1 MRSIFTLAGLL
12 VVMVVVLVL
21 STRQTRT
28 DLDAVKSVTFAIQ
41 GDAKGQP
48 FDAPA
53 AARLSGR
60 LRDLSNQPSLPA
72 DELRDAARQAAAW
85 AAGTAPGTAEYHT
98 AVNLRGAALELAAA
112 SGSLGDPHRA
122 TARRLLEQA
131 EGSPGTAPGA
141 PPGPIGGIR
150 DRLQD
155 IQQSHGEQMQDV
167 ERDQH

>member
-28 DLDAVKSVTFAIQ
+28 DLDAVKSVTFAVQ

-48 FDAPA
+48 FDAAA

-60 LRDLSNQPSLPA
+60 LLELSNQPALPA
-72 DELRDAARQAAAW
+72 DELREAARQAAAW
-85 AAGTAPGTAEYHT
+85 AAATAPGTAEYHT
-98 AVNLRGAALELAAA
+98 AVNLRGAALQLSAA
-112 SGSLGDPHRA
+112 SGSLADPRRA
-122 TARRLLEQA
+122 AARRLLEQA
-131 EGSPGTAPGA
+131 ESSPGTAPGA